1 MDSNFENEQ
10 QIINF
15 EINQDEFDKILQNFN
30 EEGFYKQ
37 LQELGEPAKSQ
48 QGTIERETQIPNKRK
63 RQRHSKLIQY
73 EVSVQKATQPRAIP
87 GNVNNCI
94 DVCEPKLAAVP
105 INGVLNTKGLL
116 NVGKIDLN
124 GKGENVPS
132 FEVNFKNDGDIQKL
146 KFLIQQW
153 FDDEISQGDDIDL
166 EGNRTSIKTN
176 SICCDVEWIR
186 EDKLL
191 SELLGFVYKYKSVGA
206 FGRIKHL
213 KKTTTKDMNYRIPIT
228 ESDED
233 ELLASSQETGKG
245 TAGHT
250 NLSIPQ
256 IQQ

>member
-15 EINQDEFDKILQNFN
+15 EINQDEFVKILQNFN

-37 LQELGEPAKSQ
+37 LQELREPAKSQ

-73 EVSVQKATQPRAIP
+73 EVSVQKTTQPRAIP

-105 INGVLNTKGLL
+105 INGVLNTNGLL

-132 FEVNFKNDGDIQKL
+132 FE
-146 KFLIQQW
+146 
-153 FDDEISQGDDIDL
+153 GDDIDL
-166 EGNRTSIKTN
+166 EGNRTSVKTN
-176 SICCDVEWIR
+176 SICGDVEWIR

-191 SELLGFVYKYKSVGA
+191 SELLGFVYKYKSV
-206 FGRIKHL
+206 FQIS
-213 KKTTTKDMNYRIPIT
+213 KTDAEKYH
-228 ESDED
+228 
-233 ELLASSQETGKG
+233 Q
-245 TAGHT
+245 
-250 NLSIPQ
+250 
-256 IQQ
+256 